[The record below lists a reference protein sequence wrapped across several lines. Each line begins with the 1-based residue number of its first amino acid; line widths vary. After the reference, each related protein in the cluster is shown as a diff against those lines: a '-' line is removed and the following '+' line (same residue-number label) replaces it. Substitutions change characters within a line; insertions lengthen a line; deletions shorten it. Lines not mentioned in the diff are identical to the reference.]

1 MPVVVET
8 IFRQPPTASPLLLVA
23 ETSTDPT
30 LASSSEAVSIAMM
43 EVSEPP
49 PGGPFDG
56 ESVGEPSIT
65 NGASTHLRHPWHGA
79 TRDASRSPSV
89 GDTFVSAAAS
99 SDLPYPSS
107 FSDSTDDSESGP
119 EDEEADVANRTGT
132 RTGPFGYITTATI
145 TLSGCS
151 NSFANGHEPGS
162 GISPPSSP
170 GRQSGAPSS
179 PMETAPETIVR
190 TNPSPGRDTTP
201 SSASTSGSVSIGDGS
216 TERELI
222 EPYISVKVVPEKKG
236 FFLKHS
242 KYEIK
247 LKGVDKAVRRRYK
260 DFVTLHRYL
269 AEKYPYRLLPTLP
282 PKQLMLDSLLEERR
296 RGLQTWL
303 TIVSLHPVLGRSSIV
318 NTFLRDTTTDHQYR
332 LQVAYEKQMDEMMRL
347 RSDAVLP
354 DVDIDALA
362 DARTRLR
369 RVQGGIGRLRELFDR
384 RVYHSQQQLTESTQI
399 DHILQSA
406 DLRDAFV
413 HDGVALDDM
422 SAGEQLVA
430 KQYERYVQIQQ
441 RAVTERLDV
450 LLEVLHAHSE
460 LCERIERGVILEHQR
475 ALAKATAGT
484 GQTKVKAP
492 AVNQRTIPTDTITAS
507 VSELDQLARR
517 SAFAFSCAQAET
529 LLAERHLQSL
539 PSVLLSYAHEEQQHH
554 QKMWKIWHRLVVSE
568 STRLS

>member
-1 MPVVVET
+1 MDTCNNIDHVE
-8 IFRQPPTASPLLLVA
+8 
-23 ETSTDPT
+23 
-30 LASSSEAVSIAMM
+30 
-43 EVSEPP
+43 
-49 PGGPFDG
+49 
-56 ESVGEPSIT
+56 
-65 NGASTHLRHPWHGA
+65 
-79 TRDASRSPSV
+79 
-89 GDTFVSAAAS
+89 
-99 SDLPYPSS
+99 
-107 FSDSTDDSESGP
+107 
-119 EDEEADVANRTGT
+119 
-132 RTGPFGYITTATI
+132 
-145 TLSGCS
+145 
-151 NSFANGHEPGS
+151 
-162 GISPPSSP
+162 
-170 GRQSGAPSS
+170 
-179 PMETAPETIVR
+179 
-190 TNPSPGRDTTP
+190 
-201 SSASTSGSVSIGDGS
+201 GDGS

-492 AVNQRTIPTDTITAS
+492 AVNQRTIVGPTDTITAS